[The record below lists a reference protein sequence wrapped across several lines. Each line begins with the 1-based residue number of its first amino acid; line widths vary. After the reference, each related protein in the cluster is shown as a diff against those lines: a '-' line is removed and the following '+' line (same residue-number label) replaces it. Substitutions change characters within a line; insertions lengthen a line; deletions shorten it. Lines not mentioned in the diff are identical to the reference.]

1 MSSVLFSLF
10 LNDLEDFLSNS
21 NYSGINLNMPENDL
35 DIYLKILTLLYA
47 DDTVIFGTDPK
58 SFQEN
63 SNVFFEYS
71 RLWKLNINLSKSKF
85 LIFGFRNTNNFEF
98 KLGYDTIDICDEFK
112 YLGTVFTKHRT
123 FFKAIKH
130 NVDHA
135 KKAMHLL
142 YKRINNLHIPLELQ
156 LELFDS
162 TVLPILS
169 YGCET
174 WGFQSLNLIDT
185 VHNQFLRNMAKLR
198 KSTPICMIYAELGRN
213 PIDIQIKSR
222 MIGYWIS
229 LVHNENLNKFSR
241 NIYDIMLAEFNSGQN
256 FKWLNYI
263 KEILISVGEPGPFD
277 QNFIQ
282 NPKATKDKIVNRL
295 NDLYIQEWVAKLQIS
310 SKGRNYSIFKQNINL
325 PRRVFIPIIKFRTCN
340 YKLPIETSRWHDIPY
355 NERKCTLCNQN
366 ELGDDF
372 HYLMKCSFFETERKE
387 LVRPYYYNR
396 HNIIKFQDLLNCNS
410 KTILTNLSKFM
421 KVIMNKFSS
430 EAS

>member
-1 MSSVLFSLF
+1 
-10 LNDLEDFLSNS
+10 
-21 NYSGINLNMPENDL
+21 MPENDL
-35 DIYLKILTLLYA
+35 DVYLKILTLLYA

-63 SNVFFEYS
+63 INVFFEYS
-71 RLWKLNINLSKSKF
+71 RLWKLNINLSKSKV
-85 LIFGFRNTNNFEF
+85 LICGIRNTNNFEF
-98 KLGYDTIDICDEFK
+98 KLGDDTIDICDEFK
-112 YLGTVFTKHRT
+112 YLGTVFTKHRTVFTKHRT

-135 KKAMHLL
+135 KKALHLL
-142 YKRINNLHIPLELQ
+142 YKRINNLHIPLNLQ

-162 TVLPILS
+162 TVLPILL

-174 WGFQSLNLIDT
+174 WGFQSSNLIDT
-185 VHNQFLRNMAKLR
+185 VHNQFLRNIAKLH
-198 KSTPICMIYAELGRN
+198 KSTPIYMIYAELGRN

-229 LVHNENLNKFSR
+229 LVNNENLNKFSKK
-241 NIYDIMLAEFNSGQN
+241 IYDIMLAEFNRGQN

-263 KEILISVGEPGPFD
+263 KEILISVGEPGLFN

-295 NDLYIQEWVAKLQIS
+295 NDLYIQEWVAKLQTS
-310 SKGRNYSIFKQNINL
+310 SKGRNYSIFKQNINLESYITAL

-340 YKLPIETSRWHDIPY
+340 YKLPIETGRWHDVPY

-372 HYLMKCSFFETERKE
+372 HYLMKCSFFETERKA
-387 LVRPYYYNR
+387 LLRPYYYSR
-396 HNIIKFQDLLNCNS
+396 PNIIKFQDLLNFNS
-410 KTILTNLSKFM
+410 KTILTKLSKFM
-421 KVIMNKFSS
+421 KVIMNKLSS